1 MLFTRLAI
9 ERIWATIAIFGA
21 LCLIGVVAYFSLPIN
36 LFPNVPVPIVTV
48 STLYPGAN
56 PQEIETQITRPIE
69 DAVASLNKV
78 KDVSSTSA
86 DSFSTVVVQFA
97 DSADLNQIAS
107 DVERRVNTVV
117 GNFPSGA
124 ERPVVLK
131 IDLGAEPVMRLAL
144 IDDALPPADLYRL
157 AKDRV
162 LPSIE
167 SISGVSQAGLVG
179 GRKEEI
185 HIDVDPTRL
194 AAFGVS
200 LGQLQ
205 QVLSAANASIPGG
218 QLTQGTRQFD
228 LQVTGRTSRPED
240 LADLVVG
247 GQPGKPVRVRDVA
260 AVTRSAT
267 DEAQITRSNGRQA
280 ILVTISQATGSNL
293 TDVTDAVRERLD
305 GIRASLPPTT
315 ELRVIQDATPFI
327 RNSLGGI
334 QEELVVAVF
343 LTAIVLLL
351 FLHEVR
357 AAAIVLLSIPTTL
370 LITFFLMQLMGFSLN
385 FLSML
390 GLTLTIGILVDDSIV
405 VLENILRHLARGERP
420 FNAALLGRAEIGLAA
435 VAITLVDVVVFA
447 PTGLVEGQV
456 GGFFREFGFT
466 IAGATL
472 TSLLVSFTLTPML
485 AARMLKSEEDSRGTG
500 LVHRFG
506 AWWDRGFTRL
516 ENAYRVTLIY
526 SLRLRFVVL
535 LLAGASL
542 VAGISLV
549 TSGAVPVEFV
559 PASDDGFFVV
569 STEAPP
575 GTSLQAH
582 NRIMTQVEE
591 TLLGMPDVERV
602 TASIGISLLGN
613 GGGQSRFGSVVV
625 ELKPLD
631 SGRPDVFKVVDD
643 ARARLAPIA
652 GAKITAGI
660 QGGGPGADQQAAAI
674 RISGPEFSELT
685 RIANEAQ
692 AGLEK
697 IPGLINFKNGAP
709 TGKPQLVVHVDPRRA
724 ADLGVNAATLG
735 LSVRTAFAGVV
746 ATKFQKTDGTLEDVR
761 IQFDDSART
770 NASDLADLP
779 VQTISGQTVPLRQVA
794 TVVEESGPAQI
805 SRFDRARVVTVGAD
819 LDTGYALSQVQ
830 PGVSEV
836 IDSLVLAPGY
846 TAKVAGGGEDQAEA
860 FGDLFTALGASIVL
874 AYLLMAILYNSLT
887 DPLVILFSLPVAVAG
902 AMGGLLVFGYAFS
915 VFSMIGLI
923 LLVGLAIK
931 NGILLVD
938 RTRHSRERGLSTYD
952 ALLEAG
958 PARLRPILMTSITIA
973 LALFPT
979 ALGVGEGT
987 ELRAPLAA
995 AVLGGVISSTA
1006 LTLILI
1012 PVVYSLFQSVPEVVG
1027 RILRFTGLAALQSQR
1042 SVPAAGDSGGDP
1054 GAGGGA

>member
-9 ERIWATIAIFGA
+9 ERLWATIAIFGA
-21 LCLIGVVAYFSLPIN
+21 LCLIGAVAYFSLPIN
-36 LFPNVPVPIVTV
+36 LFPNVPIPIVTV

-86 DSFSTVVVQFA
+86 DSFSTVIVQFA

-131 IDLGAEPVMRLAL
+131 VDLGAQPVMRLAL
-144 IDDALPPADLYRL
+144 VDDSLRPEELYRL
-157 AKDRV
+157 AKDQV

-167 SISGVSQAGLVG
+167 SIGGVSQAGLVG

-185 HIDVDPTRL
+185 HVDVDPTRL
-194 AAFGVS
+194 AAFGIS
-200 LGQLQ
+200 LAQLQ
-205 QVLSAANASIPGG
+205 QVLGGANASIPGG

-228 LQVTGRTSRPED
+228 LQVTGRTGRPED
-240 LADLVVG
+240 LAELVVG

-260 AVTRSAT
+260 TVTRSAT
-267 DEAQITRSNGRQA
+267 DEAQLTRSNGKQA
-280 ILVTISQATGSNL
+280 ILITIAQATGSNL
-293 TDVTDAVRERLD
+293 TDVTDAVRARLD
-305 GIRASLPPTT
+305 GIRAGLPPTT
-315 ELRVIQDATPFI
+315 DLRVIQDSTPFI

-334 QEELVVAVF
+334 QEELIVAVF

-351 FLHEVR
+351 FLHEIR

-370 LITFFLMQLMGFSLN
+370 LITMFLMQLMGFSLN
-385 FLSML
+385 FLSTL

-405 VLENILRHLARGERP
+405 VLENILRHLDRGERP
-420 FNAALLGRAEIGLAA
+420 FNASLMGRAEIGLAA

-485 AARMLKSEEDSRGTG
+485 AARMLKSAEESQGNG

-506 AWWDRGFTRL
+506 KWWDRGFARL

-549 TSGAVPVEFV
+549 TTGAVPVEFV
-559 PASDDGFFVV
+559 PNSDEGFFIV

-582 NRIMTQVEE
+582 NRIMSQVEQ
-591 TLLGMPDVERV
+591 TLLDMPEVERV

-613 GGGQSRFGSVVV
+613 SGGQARFGSVVV
-625 ELKPLD
+625 ELKPLS
-631 SGRPDVFKVVDD
+631 SGRPDVFKILDE
-643 ARARLAPIA
+643 ARDRLAPIP
-652 GAKITAGI
+652 GAKITAGV

-674 RISGPEFSELT
+674 RIRGPEFSELT
-685 RIANEAQ
+685 RLANEAQ

-724 ADLGVNAATLG
+724 ADLGVNAASLG

-761 IQFDDSART
+761 VQFDDSART
-770 NASDLADLP
+770 NVSDLADLP
-779 VQTISGQTVPLRQVA
+779 VQTATGQTVPLRQVA
-794 TVVEESGPAQI
+794 TVTEESGPAQI
-805 SRFDRARVVTVGAD
+805 SRFDRSRVVTVGAD

-830 PGVSEV
+830 PGVRDV
-836 IDSLVLAPGY
+836 IAGLQLSPGY
-846 TAKVAGGGEDQAEA
+846 RAEVAGGGENQADA
-860 FGDLFTALGASIVL
+860 FGDLFKALGASIIL

-902 AMGGLLVFGYAFS
+902 AMFGLLIFGYAFS

-938 RTRHSRERGLSTYD
+938 RTKHSRERGLSTYD

-1012 PVVYSLFQSVPEVVG
+1012 PVVYSLLESVPGLIG
-1027 RILRFTGLAALQSQR
+1027 RIMRFTGLAALRPQR
-1042 SVPAAGDSGGDP
+1042 SVPAAGDSGGD
-1054 GAGGGA
+1054 GSGGGA